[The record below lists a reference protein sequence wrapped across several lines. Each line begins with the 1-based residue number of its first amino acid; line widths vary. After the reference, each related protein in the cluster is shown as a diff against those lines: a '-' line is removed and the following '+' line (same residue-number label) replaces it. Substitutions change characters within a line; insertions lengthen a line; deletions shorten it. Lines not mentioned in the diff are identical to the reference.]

1 MGLKLFSKY
10 YSEILIEVIKLEFGK
25 GPLSKGDFREFL
37 KCHKSSFR
45 RYGFSYSNFLTQTWA
60 RLFEALKNWKEG
72 KSSPLPLKAWISG
85 SIDIRIFANPNVGR
99 GYFYNLPPSLS

>member
-60 RLFEALKNWKEG
+60 ALFEALKNWKEG
-72 KSSPLPLKAWISG
+72 KSSP
-85 SIDIRIFANPNVGR
+85 
-99 GYFYNLPPSLS
+99 SLSKLGSVAVLVLEFLLTLM